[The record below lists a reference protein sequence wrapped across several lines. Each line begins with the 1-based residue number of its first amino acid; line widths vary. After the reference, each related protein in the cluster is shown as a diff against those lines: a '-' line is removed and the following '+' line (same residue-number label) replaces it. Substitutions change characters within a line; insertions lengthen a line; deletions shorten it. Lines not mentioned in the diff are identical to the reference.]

1 MSENPRDVIV
11 NRVTVNLI
19 EPLQKRF
26 VWSVGPEMEAQAKA
40 DLVKAGSG
48 YTADELQAAAEHI
61 RQHRRYA
68 TMPTVGD
75 VVAVLESLRDEA
87 RARERR
93 VPKAGVVLRPEEFI
107 EQLRRDDE
115 DAIRF
120 AIDWLRNSE
129 LGRQALADGWARA
142 LRGEVADLFKRAR
155 REGKALSFQTVDAY
169 WAEAERKEKR
179 VSYHARYNRAPN
191 PALERSIVMR
201 EELA

>member
-1 MSENPRDVIV
+1 MSENPRELPR
-11 NRVTVNLI
+11 NRVSVNLI
-19 EPLQKRF
+19 EPLELRF
-26 VWSVGPEMEAQAKA
+26 VWSVPAEQEAAAKA
-40 DLVKAGSG
+40 DMIAAGEP
-48 YTADELQAAAEHI
+48 YTADELQAAATYI
-61 RQHRRYA
+61 RQHRRFA

-87 RARERR
+87 RAREC
-93 VPKAGVVLRPEEFI
+93 KAPRPGVVMRPEEFL

-129 LGRQALADGWARA
+129 LGRAALAEGFARP

-155 REGKALSFQTVDAY
+155 REGRPLSFRMVDAY
-169 WAEAERKEKR
+169 WAEAERKEGR

-191 PALERSIVMR
+191 TALEVSIVMR
-201 EELA
+201 EAS